1 MNIKNASVIIE
12 TEDGRVV
19 QRPLTI
25 EESAFVLFTLHEQ
38 GKLKVF
44 PCEGVEFRKGAI
56 SKSNGDS
63 SEAS

>member
-1 MNIKNASVIIE
+1 MNIKNAAVIIE

-25 EESAFVLFTLHEQ
+25 EETTFTIFTLHED

-56 SKSNGDS
+56 RKDGRGS

>member
-1 MNIKNASVIIE
+1 MNIKNAAVIIE
-12 TEDGRVV
+12 TEDCRVV

-25 EESAFVLFTLHEQ
+25 EEATFLLFTLHED

-56 SKSNGDS
+56 RKGSVDS
-63 SEAS
+63 PEAS